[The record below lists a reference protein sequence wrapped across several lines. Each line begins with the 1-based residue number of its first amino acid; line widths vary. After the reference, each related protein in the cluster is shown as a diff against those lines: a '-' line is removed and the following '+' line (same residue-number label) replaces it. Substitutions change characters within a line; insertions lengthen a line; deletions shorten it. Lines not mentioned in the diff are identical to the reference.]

1 MPIKNVGIDL
11 GTANITVFVEGRGI
25 VLHEKNA
32 AAFDARTHEL
42 LLAGDEAYA
51 LLDRAPDTLKLC
63 RPIQNGVI
71 SDFSVMQKLLSLTVE
86 TVCGN
91 SVFRPNVVIT
101 VPNALTM
108 LEKRTILKVA
118 VQSGAG
124 KVCLLDA
131 AIAAALGAGVGIDAP
146 HGVMVVDI
154 GAGTADVSLITMGT
168 VAYSAALRTA
178 GDAMDEA
185 IQSYLRRERGFLVG
199 RPTAEKVKKV
209 LGCAVP
215 RGEEIELLVNGKD
228 AVTSAPQSKTV
239 TSTEIC
245 KALRDPVAV
254 LTDGIL
260 SVLEQ
265 TPPELYTDVCSEG
278 IILTGGGA
286 LLHGIADAIEET
298 LKIKA
303 RTVFDGEHCAAKGA
317 GLALKSIRTLE
328 DHGYLFRLK
337 SIGQY
342 ETAH

>member
-11 GTANITVFVEGRGI
+11 GTANVTVFVEGKGI

-32 AAFDARTHEL
+32 AAFDTRTHEL
-42 LLAGDEAYA
+42 LLVGDEAYA
-51 LLDRAPDTLKLC
+51 LLDRAPDTLELC
-63 RPIQNGVI
+63 RPMQNGVI
-71 SDFSVMQKLLSLTVE
+71 SDFSVMQKILSLTIE
-86 TVCGN
+86 TVCGK

-101 VPNALTM
+101 VPDSLTM

-131 AIAAALGAGVGIDAP
+131 TIAAALGAGIGIDEP
-146 HGVMVVDI
+146 HGVMMIDI

-168 VAYSAALRTA
+168 VAYSTALRTA
-178 GDAMDEA
+178 GEAMDEA
-185 IQSYLRRERGFLVG
+185 IQSYLRWERGFLVG
-199 RPTAEKVKKV
+199 LPTAERVKMI

-215 RGEEIELLVNGKD
+215 RSEEVELLVNGKN
-228 AVTSAPQSKTV
+228 AVTGAPESKTV

-245 KALRDPVAV
+245 KALREPVTA

-260 SVLEQ
+260 AVLEQ

-278 IILTGGGA
+278 ITLTGGGS
-286 LLHGIADAIEET
+286 LLHGLADAIKAR

-317 GLALKSIRTLE
+317 GLALGSMRTLE

-342 ETAH
+342 ETGR